1 MKLTEDHRRK
11 VLADVF
17 SMLYGKPVHGDT
29 LGIASYM
36 ARNCLQELL
45 HKGEIDFVPD
55 VKCEFTT
62 LGSTIDRNMQW
73 SDVTDRTS
81 ITITFIDP
89 DTGDMI

>member
-1 MKLTEDHRRK
+1 MSGEEKTQAARMKLTEDHRRK

-55 VKCEFTT
+55 V
-62 LGSTIDRNMQW
+62 LIVR
-73 SDVTDRTS
+73 
-81 ITITFIDP
+81 
-89 DTGDMI
+89 